1 MSCRYCTC
9 ADCSFD
15 DTGAIRYP
23 IGEASPEEANTIPRD
38 QYELYKEAAE
48 AWAREWSE
56 RTSLDGRDKWY
67 RYCGVCERTSAPVTV
82 SESAPGFCHTTDC
95 KAARILG
102 LKREE

>member
-23 IGEASPEEANTIPRD
+23 IGEASPEEAITIPRD
-38 QYELYKEAAE
+38 LHELYKEAAE
-48 AWAREWSE
+48 KWALKQMQGLTCCIPYLG
-56 RTSLDGRDKWY
+56 TSWH
-67 RYCGVCERTSAPVTV
+67 VA
-82 SESAPGFCHTTDC
+82 DC

-102 LKREE
+102 LKRGT